1 VHHLRVPEC
10 LGKVLSTGLRGLQRH
25 QSQAPSK
32 WREIYKGKYDGVWIP
47 KAVSFLAQSLY
58 QDAAP
63 NPYQLSAWW
72 YLLLRAMLLT
82 WVYGSLVFNIKREII
97 SANGLLSNTY
107 TTTTIRDGKGANT
120 PITKQSKSIPSLRE
134 VTLKTLKILKIL
146 KLHSSQSRLSCG
158 IDATIESVL
167 ELLFCFGENG

>member
-1 VHHLRVPEC
+1 ME
-10 LGKVLSTGLRGLQRH
+10 
-25 QSQAPSK
+25 
-32 WREIYKGKYDGVWIP
+32 
-47 KAVSFLAQSLY
+47 
-58 QDAAP
+58 
-63 NPYQLSAWW
+63 AW
-72 YLLLRAMLLT
+72 
-82 WVYGSLVFNIKREII
+82 SFNIKREII